1 MLEVE
6 DRREGARVGGRMGE
20 EEEEGAAIEEKE
32 GAE

>member
-6 DRREGARVGGRMGE
+6 DRREGARMGGRMGE
-20 EEEEGAAIEEKE
+20 EEEEGAAIKEEE